1 MCVSMSLPLA
11 LPSLTAD
18 NARATMNKY
27 LPLVVCSVLLLAA
40 CGGSSTNSLF
50 GGAPTAT
57 LSLSS
62 ISFGDQQVGTAS
74 DEAITL
80 SNTGSAAL
88 HITGIAVD
96 LPFTQTSTCG
106 SSLAVA
112 ATCTITVTFAPT
124 GVGDFSG
131 NVSVTDNAKG
141 TPHTVALTGTGVSQ
155 PPPGCTPIGA
165 TCGPNLPRCCAAPF
179 PHHSI
184 CSSSTGFGTCVMT

>member
-1 MCVSMSLPLA
+1 MSFPLA

-18 NARATMNKY
+18 NPTTNMNKY
-27 LPLVVCSVLLLAA
+27 LPPVVCGVLLLAA
-40 CGGSSTNSLF
+40 CGGSPTNSLL
-50 GGAPTAT
+50 GGSPTAI

-62 ISFGDQQVGTAS
+62 ISFGDQEVGTAS

-88 HITGIAVD
+88 HITGIAVE

-106 SSLAVA
+106 SSLAVG

-124 GVGDFSG
+124 GLGNFSS
-131 NVSVTDNAKG
+131 NVSVTDNATG
-141 TPHTVALTGTGVSQ
+141 SPHTVALTGTGVSQ